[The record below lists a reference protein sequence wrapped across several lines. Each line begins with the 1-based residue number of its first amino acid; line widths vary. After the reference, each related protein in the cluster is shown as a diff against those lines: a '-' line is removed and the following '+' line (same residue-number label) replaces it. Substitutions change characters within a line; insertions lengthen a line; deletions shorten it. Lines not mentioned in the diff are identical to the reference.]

1 MARLPLTLSLYR
13 LAGRL
18 APPVATYILRKRARR
33 GKEDASR
40 LGERRGYPSLP
51 RPRGPLVWI
60 HAASVGETISVL
72 SLIARLTADGR
83 HVLLT
88 TGTVTSAT
96 LAASRLPKGAFHQY
110 VPVDL
115 PGATARFL
123 GHWQPDL
130 ALFCE
135 SELWPTLMLETQRRG
150 IPLGIINGRMS
161 ERSAK
166 GWQRASGTIR
176 TLLSPLAFC
185 LAQSEA
191 DAERYRRLGAPAV
204 NAGNIKFDAAP
215 LPVDIAELDRLD
227 AMIRR
232 RPVFVAASTHPG
244 EEAFVLETAAQLRD
258 NEPELLTII
267 VPRHPQRGP
276 EIAEMSRNGGME
288 SGLRSRSDQPDDTR
302 MLYIADT
309 LGELGLF
316 YSVATVAF
324 LGGSLVPVGGHNP
337 IEPAQLGAPIVHGP
351 EIHNFAE
358 ILGAF
363 DAADAAVKVL
373 DSAGLAKAIAYLLQN
388 EEARQ
393 GLIDKARMIVAANE
407 GALIRTMA
415 EIDALLPPRSGG
427 LA

>member
-13 LAGRL
+13 LVGRL

-33 GKEDASR
+33 GKEEVAR

-51 RPRGPLVWI
+51 RPRGPLVWV

-88 TGTVTSAT
+88 TGTVTSAA
-96 LAASRLPKGAFHQY
+96 LAANRLPKGAFHQY

-115 PGATARFL
+115 PGAAARFL

-135 SELWPTLMLETQRRG
+135 SELWPMLMLETQRRG
-150 IPLGIINGRMS
+150 IPFGIINGRMS

-176 TLLSPLAFC
+176 ALLSPVAFC

-191 DAERYRRLGAPAV
+191 DAERYRRLGAQAV

-215 LPVDIAELDRLD
+215 LPVDIAELDKLD
-227 AMIRR
+227 ALIRR

-258 NEPELLTII
+258 TEPELLTII

-288 SGLRSRSDQPDDTR
+288 SGLRSRGDQPDDSR

-309 LGELGLF
+309 IGELGLF

-337 IEPAQLGAPIVHGP
+337 IEPARLGAPIVHGP

-373 DSAGLAKAIAYLLQN
+373 DSAGLTKAVAYLLQN

-393 GLIDKARMIVAANE
+393 GLIGKARAMVAANE
-407 GALIRTMA
+407 GALNRTMA
-415 EIDALLPPRSGG
+415 EIDALLPPPSGDT
-427 LA
+427 A